1 MPCSFT
7 SEWNNKNSTTKVE
20 VVNIADHIIFDNSI
34 STYNNCKDNLFLL
47 RPNSE
52 VPLGNS

>member
-20 VVNIADHIIFDNSI
+20 VVKIAHYIIFDHSI
-34 STYNNCKDNLFLL
+34 STYNCKDNLFLL